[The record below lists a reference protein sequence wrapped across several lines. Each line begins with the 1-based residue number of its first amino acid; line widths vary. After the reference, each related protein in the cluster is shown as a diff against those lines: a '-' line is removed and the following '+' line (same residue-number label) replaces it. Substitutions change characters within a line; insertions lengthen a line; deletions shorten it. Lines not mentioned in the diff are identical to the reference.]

1 MRTSRRTILA
11 FVLGALP
18 LAPAFGFDGSPVN
31 SPVTQAAPLGVVS
44 PQPMPASKS
53 LANPNRPVPPAAV
66 PAAATPAAAVPTA
79 TASNATSSSV
89 VALEY
94 AAEGGHPVA
103 QWKLGRM
110 YADGDGVAQNDLRAF
125 EYFSRIANQH
135 AEDNPSAPQAAIV
148 ANAFVALGRYYL
160 SGIPNSKVKSDPE
173 RAREMFN
180 YAASYFG
187 NADAQYDLA
196 RLYFKSTGNSPES
209 FRQGIRWLGLA
220 AQKGQYQAQA
230 LLGQM
235 LFNGDQMPP
244 QRARGLMWLTL
255 ARDSAGADEAWIKE
269 SYNRAIAKASESD
282 RAMALQMLEHWVKG
296 RRD

>member
-18 LAPAFGFDGSPVN
+18 LAPAFGFDGTPVN
-31 SPVTQAAPLGVVS
+31 SPVKPSAPLGVVS
-44 PQPMPASKS
+44 PQPVTAAP
-53 LANPNRPVPPAAV
+53 LANKPAPPAAV
-66 PAAATPAAAVPTA
+66 PAAVPAATSAQ
-79 TASNATSSSV
+79 SSSV
-89 VALEY
+89 PALEY

-110 YADGDGVAQNDLRAF
+110 YAAGDGVVQNDLRAF
-125 EYFSRIANQH
+125 EYFSLVANQH
-135 AEDNPSAPQAAIV
+135 AEDNPGAPEAALV

-160 SGIPNSKVKSDPE
+160 SGIPNTKVKADPE
-173 RAREMFN
+173 RAREMFK

-196 RLYFKSTGNSPES
+196 RLYLKDAGSSPEN
-209 FRQGIRWLGLA
+209 FRNGTRWLGLA
-220 AQKGQYQAQA
+220 AQKGQVQAQA

-255 ARDSAGADEAWIKE
+255 AGANAGADEVWIKE
-269 SYNRAIAKASESD
+269 SLSRATAKASESD
-282 RAMALQMLEHWVKG
+282 RAMAFQMLEHWVKG

>member
-1 MRTSRRTILA
+1 MRTSRRTIVA
-11 FVLGALP
+11 FVLGASLP
-18 LAPAFGFDGSPVN
+18 LAPAFGFDGSPV
-31 SPVTQAAPLGVVS
+31 SPSTPLGVVA
-44 PQPMPASKS
+44 PQLGQSGSAAKQ
-53 LANPNRPVPPAAV
+53 LNKAV
-66 PAAATPAAAVPTA
+66 PASAPASATPGTLDPT
-79 TASNATSSSV
+79 SFRS
-89 VALEY
+89 LQY

-103 QWKLGRM
+103 GWKLGRM
-110 YADGDGVAQNDLRAF
+110 YADGDGVAQDDMRAF
-125 EYFSRIANQH
+125 DYFSRVANQH
-135 AEDNPSAPQAAIV
+135 AEDSPWAPQAGAV

-160 SGIPNSKVKSDPE
+160 TGIPNSKVKPDPV
-173 RAREMFN
+173 RAQEMLN

-196 RLYFKSTGNSPES
+196 RLYFKNAGDSPEN
-209 FRQGIRWLGLA
+209 FRNGTRWLGLA

-255 ARDSAGADEAWIKE
+255 ARDSAAGPDEAWVKE
-269 SYNRAIAKASESD
+269 SYNRAIAKASDND
-282 RAMALQMLEHWVKG
+282 RAMALQMLQHWVQG

>member
-1 MRTSRRTILA
+1 MRTFRRTIFA
-11 FVLGALP
+11 FALGTVP
-18 LAPAFGFDGSPVN
+18 LAPAFGFDGAPVN
-31 SPVTQAAPLGVVS
+31 PDAAIAVVAPQAGT
-44 PQPMPASKS
+44 
-53 LANPNRPVPPAAV
+53 ANVLKKAVPPAAV
-66 PAAATPAAAVPTA
+66 PAAAT
-79 TASNATSSSV
+79 SLTS
-89 VALEY
+89 LQY

-110 YADGDGVAQNDLRAF
+110 YADGDGVTQDDLRAF

-135 AEDNPSAPQAAIV
+135 AEDSPSAPQATIV

-160 SGIPNSKVKSDPE
+160 AGIPNSKIKSDPD
-173 RAREMFN
+173 RAREMFS

-196 RLYFKSTGNSPES
+196 RLYLRNAGASRDD
-209 FRQGIRWLGLA
+209 FRYGTRWLGLA
-220 AQKGQYQAQA
+220 AQKGQHQAQA

-255 ARDSAGADEAWIKE
+255 ARDSAAPDDAWIKE
-269 SYNRAIAKASESD
+269 SYNKAIAKATDSD
-282 RAMALQMLEHWVKG
+282 RAMALQMLEHWVQG

>member
-18 LAPAFGFDGSPVN
+18 MAPAFGFDGTPVN
-31 SPVTQAAPLGVVS
+31 APVKQAAPLGVVS
-44 PQPMPASKS
+44 AAPATSAVLGNK
-53 LANPNRPVPPAAV
+53 PVPPAAV
-66 PAAATPAAAVPTA
+66 PAAATPGTPV
-79 TASNATSSSV
+79 ASNSISSSV
-89 VALEY
+89 IALEY

-160 SGIPNSKVKSDPE
+160 SGIPNSKVKSDPD

-235 LFNGDQMPP
+235 LFSGDQMPA

-269 SYNRAIAKASESD
+269 SYNRAIAKASDND

>member
-1 MRTSRRTILA
+1 MRTSRRIILA
-11 FVLGALP
+11 FALGALP

-31 SPVTQAAPLGVVS
+31 SPVKPSAPLGVVS
-44 PQPMPASKS
+44 TQPMAAAPSNK
-53 LANPNRPVPPAAV
+53 PVPPATV
-66 PAAATPAAAVPTA
+66 PMAATPAAASP
-79 TASNATSSSV
+79 TSSLT
-89 VALEY
+89 ALTY

-110 YADGDGVAQNDLRAF
+110 YADGDGVAQDELRAF
-125 EYFSRIANQH
+125 EYFSKIANQH
-135 AEDNPSAPQAAIV
+135 AEDSPSAPQAGIV

-173 RAREMFN
+173 RAREMFS

-196 RLYFKSTGNSPES
+196 RLYFKSTDNSPES

-235 LFNGDQMPP
+235 LFNGDQMPA

-255 ARDSAGADEAWIKE
+255 ARDSAGTDEAWIKE
-269 SYNRAIAKASESD
+269 SYNRAIAKASETD

-296 RRD
+296 RPN

>member
-31 SPVTQAAPLGVVS
+31 SPVKQSAPLGVVS
-44 PQPMPASKS
+44 TQPGTAPLSNK
-53 LANPNRPVPPAAV
+53 PVPPAAV
-66 PAAATPAAAVPTA
+66 PAATNAAAT
-79 TASNATSSSV
+79 SSSSV

-110 YADGDGVAQNDLRAF
+110 YADGDGVVQNDLRAF
-125 EYFSRIANQH
+125 EYFSKIANQH
-135 AEDNPSAPQAAIV
+135 AEDNPSAPQAGIV

-173 RAREMFN
+173 RAREMFS

-244 QRARGLMWLTL
+244 QKARGLMWLTL
-255 ARDSAGADEAWIKE
+255 ARDSAGADETWIKE
-269 SYNRAIAKASESD
+269 SYNRALAKASEND
-282 RAMALQMLEHWVKG
+282 RAMALQMLEQWVKG